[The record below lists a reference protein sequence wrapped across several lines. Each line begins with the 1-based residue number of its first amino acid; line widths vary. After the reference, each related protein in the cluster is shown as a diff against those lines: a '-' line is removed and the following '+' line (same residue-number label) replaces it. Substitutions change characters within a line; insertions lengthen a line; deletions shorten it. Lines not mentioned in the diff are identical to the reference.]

1 MIDLV
6 TPTVTN
12 HDYLVGNDGACQ
24 VLSTSS
30 QLSDGNPSSTAE
42 MSLEANSEQPYRL
55 YRFLTD
61 LEDIVHR
68 HADDRAQL
76 QALCP
81 LVRRLLASSSWL
93 ELSAPQPAP
102 GKEWG
107 VSILYDEPFF
117 PITVQLVTWQPGATS
132 PIHNHGGWGIVALIS
147 GQEKNQFWRRS
158 HNAVDHN
165 LDHTSQTPE
174 YPHQIEAVGDRLL
187 LPGDI
192 ITFLPDAIHSVEALG
207 DAPTVSFNVY
217 GPTQYDQRFQY
228 NPQTQDAVRF

>member
-1 MIDLV
+1 MMDLV

-12 HDYLVGNDGACQ
+12 HDYLIGNDGACQ
-24 VLSTSS
+24 VLSASS
-30 QLSDGNPSSTAE
+30 QPSNGDPSSTAE
-42 MSLEANSEQPYRL
+42 MNGAVNSEQPYRL

-61 LEDIVHR
+61 LEDIIHK
-68 HADDRAQL
+68 HADDRSQL
-76 QALCP
+76 LALCP

-102 GKEWG
+102 GKAWG

-132 PIHNHGGWGIVALIS
+132 PIHNHGGWGIVALLS
-147 GQEKNQFWRRS
+147 GQEKNRFWRRL
-158 HNAVDHN
+158 HNPVDP
-165 LDHTSQTPE
+165 TSQAPE
-174 YPHQIEAVGDRLL
+174 YPHQIEAVGDRLV

-217 GPTQYDQRFQY
+217 GPTQHDQRLQY
-228 NPQTQDAVRF
+228 NPQTHDAVRF